1 MFDDEFTPSWSVC
14 PRSVERCRLVA
25 AARRFSFGQLEDDTI
40 VCTAGEGEDVFAGE
54 EAGVIL
60 ELFLFDS
67 GKRAEKSREWRISFG
82 SAIVQFPPAEVADA
96 FGPS

>member
-1 MFDDEFTPSWSVC
+1 LKESQVIVVVGRQTIFDDEFTPSWSVC

-40 VCTAGEGEDVFAGE
+40 VYTAGEGEDVFASK
-54 EAGVIL
+54 EAGVIS

-67 GKRAEKSREWRISFG
+67 GKRAEKRAESGE
-82 SAIVQFPPAEVADA
+82 SALGRP
-96 FGPS
+96 